1 MYRFKQ
7 AFTLIELLVV
17 MALMALSVSIIL
29 PLTIK
34 QIDAARYRGERE
46 LSALFIQRMQHNS
59 FFLSRPVTVNA
70 GGKALV
76 ANSGNFTQR
85 LDLQYI
91 AFEEQHIEFLPLN
104 TSVKLEFNAS
114 IGQTLWKL
122 KIENQNAIWVNA
134 D

>member
-17 MALMALSVSIIL
+17 MALMTLSVSIIL

-76 ANSGNFTQR
+76 PTVAISHSGWTCSILR
-85 LDLQYI
+85 LKS
-91 AFEEQHIEFLPLN
+91 N
-104 TSVKLEFNAS
+104 TSSFCH
-114 IGQTLWKL
+114 
-122 KIENQNAIWVNA
+122 
-134 D
+134 